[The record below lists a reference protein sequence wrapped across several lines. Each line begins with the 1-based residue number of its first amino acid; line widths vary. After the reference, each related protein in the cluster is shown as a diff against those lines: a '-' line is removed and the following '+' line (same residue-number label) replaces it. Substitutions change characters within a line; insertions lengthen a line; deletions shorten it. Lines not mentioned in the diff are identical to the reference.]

1 MFPFAVDWGLVVDWA
16 AGVGRAALASRL
28 ARGGVN

>member
-16 AGVGRAALASRL
+16 AGVGWAALASRL
-28 ARGGVN
+28 ARGGVS